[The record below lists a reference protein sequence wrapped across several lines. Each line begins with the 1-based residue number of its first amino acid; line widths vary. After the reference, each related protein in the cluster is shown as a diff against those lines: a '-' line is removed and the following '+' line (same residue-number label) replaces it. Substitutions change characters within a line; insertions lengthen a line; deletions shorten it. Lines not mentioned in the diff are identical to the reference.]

1 MQILNPADCGGD
13 EHGRHLQ
20 RQGSGAGVCDLPGRK
35 ACERIPQIGHL
46 PERQTF
52 LHLPEKQTLVMEIP
66 FSMLG
71 SYDETAPG
79 WILERGDYVIWAGNS
94 LQSAIPVGTVLA
106 QTWDTALVKQVGEMI
121 GREREEFGVT
131 LWLAPG
137 MNIHRNP
144 LVWAEL

>member
-1 MQILNPADCGGD
+1 MQVYVTCPAGKLAK
-13 EHGRHLQ
+13 EYRRL
-20 RQGSGAGVCDLPGRK
+20 V
-35 ACERIPQIGHL
+35 
-46 PERQTF
+46 TF
-52 LHLPEKQTLVMEIP
+52 GKTDVLTPSEKQTLVMEIP

-144 LVWAEL
+144 LCGRNFEYYSEDPLWQGPWRLP